1 MKKSRNI
8 SILSF
13 TVRAAVG
20 CIILLSLI
28 TVGCRKKEKGKPEVP
43 VVDVALPLVD
53 SVTLHKTYPGY
64 IRALNKADVVA
75 RVSGQ
80 ILTRNYKEG
89 DRVAKGQVLFTIEP
103 TKYLDAVR
111 QAEASLATARSQYDY
126 YSRQYQAMKK
136 ALEADAVS
144 QMDVIQAESSMN
156 TAKASIRNAEA
167 VLSTAREN
175 LGYCTVRAPR
185 SGRISLAELSP
196 GNYVN
201 GEMSPVTLATIYD
214 DTEVKAVFDIEDSQY
229 EAMLGDR
236 SADGGR
242 LLKSIPLKFAG
253 QLPHSYTAD
262 LDYTS
267 PNVETSTG
275 TLTLEGAVSNPYGE
289 LKDGMF
295 VTVDLPYGTEPQAI
309 LIRDASIGTDQL
321 GKYVYVV
328 NDSNKV
334 VYTPVELGELYRDT
348 LRIVNKGLS
357 ARTRYVTKAL
367 LTVRNGETVKPS
379 LQK

>member
-1 MKKSRNI
+1 MKKSFSI
-8 SILSF
+8 SISSF
-13 TVRAAVG
+13 PVCVAG
-20 CIILLSLI
+20 CLLLLSLI
-28 TVGCRKKEKGKPEVP
+28 SGGCHKKEKQQAEVP
-43 VVDVALPLVD
+43 AVDVALPLVD

-103 TKYLDAVR
+103 TKYRDAVR

-167 VLSTAREN
+167 ALSTAREN

-229 EAMLGDR
+229 ESMLG
-236 SADGGR
+236 GGYTDSR
-242 LLKSIPLKFAG
+242 LLKAIPLKFTR

-267 PNVETSTG
+267 PNVDASTG
-275 TLTLEGAVSNPYGE
+275 TLKLEGAVPNPYGE

-357 ARTRYVTKAL
+357 PRTRYVTKAL